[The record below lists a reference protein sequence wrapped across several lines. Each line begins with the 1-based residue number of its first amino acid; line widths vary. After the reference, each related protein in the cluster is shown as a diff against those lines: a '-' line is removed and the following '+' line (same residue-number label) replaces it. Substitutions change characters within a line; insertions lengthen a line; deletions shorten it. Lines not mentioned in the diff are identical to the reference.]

1 MAVITG
7 SGSEDAWQVR
17 ALITVDDG
25 TTAVNIQSCAEDI
38 EIDPPERGY
47 DKIDLLADNQI
58 PKHGGLGLC
67 TVTINGY
74 TLEAGTAAAGTGTGF
89 WDIFAAT
96 PAADASDP
104 IGQGGTPGTD
114 WVGEITNARTRY
126 RVSILLTNDG
136 AATAGTSAVTSGNTY
151 AGKRVMLADC
161 ICTKG
166 GPSGTFSAN
175 EPQKDQLV
183 FKGCAIDK
191 SGAGN
196 VKIESVALATA
207 SALTAPSAYVAGTTK
222 W

>member
-1 MAVITG
+1 MAVIAG

-25 TTAVNIQSCAEDI
+25 TTAVQIHALSEDV
-38 EIDPPERGY
+38 EVDTPEREYG
-47 DKIDLLADNQI
+47 KIDLLDDNQI
-58 PKHGGLGLC
+58 PKHGGLGIC
-67 TVTINGY
+67 TITINGY
-74 TLEAGTAAAGTGTGF
+74 TLEAGTASAGTGTGF
-89 WDIFAAT
+89 WDIFADK
-96 PAADASDP
+96 PAMDASDP
-104 IGQGGTPGTD
+104 LTNT
-114 WVGEITNARTRY
+114 ITNTRTQY

-136 AATAGTSAVTSGNTY
+136 AATAGTSAVTSGTTY

-175 EPQKDQLV
+175 EPQKDMLV
-183 FKGCAIDK
+183 FKGISLDK

-207 SALTAPSAYVAGTTK
+207 SALAAPAGYVAGTTK
-222 W
+222 F